1 MEIKVLGTGCPNCK
15 KTKAVVAAAV
25 SELGINAA
33 VEEVTDLA
41 DIMAYGVMA
50 TPALV
55 IDGVVVSSGGVP
67 TKQQV
72 EQLLRAAQAS

>member
-25 SELGINAA
+25 SELGVNAA

-41 DIMAYGVMA
+41 DIMAYGVMG

-55 IDGVVVSSGGVP
+55 IDGVVVGSGGVP

>member
-55 IDGVVVSSGGVP
+55 IDGVVVGSGGVP

>member
-25 SELGINAA
+25 SELGVDAQI
-33 VEEVTDLA
+33 VEVTELA

-55 IDGVVVSSGGVP
+55 IDGVVVGSGGVP

-72 EQLLRAAQAS
+72 VQLLRAAQAS

>member
-33 VEEVTDLA
+33 VEEVTHLA

-55 IDGVVVSSGGVP
+55 IDGVVVGSGGVP